1 MTSEVVQLELGDPR
15 KARVAEDV
23 IGLLYFYKTGLGG
36 SRDVVTKM
44 RFVIET
50 YCTWTYPGFFG
61 SDDTLSSIV
70 EKIRN
75 TGEQHPACALLDE
88 LDDIHDYSRDYLHV
102 DDPAGDATEVL
113 DIKELTG
120 FVRRTL
126 KIVNAIPNLP

>member
-1 MTSEVVQLELGDPR
+1 MNSEIAQFDLEDPR
-15 KARVAEDV
+15 NRRVASEIID
-23 IGLLYFYKTGLGG
+23 LLFFYRTGVG
-36 SRDVVTKM
+36 SPRDIVTKM

-50 YCTWTYPGFFG
+50 YCTLTYPGFFG
-61 SDDTLSSIV
+61 SEDTLSSII

-88 LDDIHDYSRDYLHV
+88 RDDIHAYSKDYLRG
-102 DDPAGDATEVL
+102 DDPAGDAEVL

-126 KIVNAIPNLP
+126 

>member
-1 MTSEVVQLELGDPR
+1 VTSEIVQLELEDPR
-15 KARVAEDV
+15 KARVASD
-23 IGLLYFYKTGLGG
+23 IIDLLYFYKTGLG
-36 SRDVVTKM
+36 RQDIVAKM

-61 SDDTLSSIV
+61 SDDTLSSII

-88 LDDIHDYSRDYLHV
+88 LDEIHDYSRDYLRG
-102 DDPAGDATEVL
+102 DDPAGDVTEVL

>member
-1 MTSEVVQLELGDPR
+1 VTSEIVQLELEDPR
-15 KARVAEDV
+15 EARVASD
-23 IGLLYFYKTGLGG
+23 IIDLLYFYKTGLGRQ
-36 SRDVVTKM
+36 RDIAAKM

-88 LDDIHDYSRDYLHV
+88 LDDIHDYSRDYLRG